1 MVQPRVFVSS
11 TYYDLKHIRSSLE
24 HFIDSLGFETI
35 LTEKGNIAFSP
46 AIPLDESCYKEVENS
61 DILIIIIGG
70 RYGSERSGSEQQAK
84 DQFYDR
90 YESITKTEYVT
101 AINRDI
107 PTYILIEKSVY
118 ADYETFLKNKTND
131 SIDYAHVDSV
141 NIFYL
146 IEEILSQPKNNPVHQ
161 FDRYSDIEAW
171 LKEQWAGL
179 FRELLNQHSNQIQI
193 TSLTYQISQLEEIN
207 KTLKR
212 YLEEIILK
220 VSPEISGGLIA
231 DESKRLEISL
241 QMATIENNSF
251 FKILNEFL
259 SVQPKEFH
267 EAIISSE
274 SIEDFF
280 EYMQS
285 ILDKN
290 EFATSRGL
298 GFSSKEVIEYL
309 RKARKDLNL
318 EPLVLKQK
326 NHKYFNL
333 EDKRKSDQD
342 RT

>member
-46 AIPLDESCYKEVENS
+46 AISLDESCYKEVENS

-101 AINRDI
+101 AIKRDI

-161 FDRYSDIEAW
+161 FDRYIDIEAW

-241 QMATIENNSF
+241 QMATIVKNTF
-251 FKILNEFL
+251 FKILNDFF
-259 SVQPKEFH
+259 SIQPEEFH
-267 EAIISSE
+267 DAIISSE

-280 EYMQS
+280 EYIQS

-290 EFATSRGL
+290 KLETSRVIR
-298 GFSSKEVIEYL
+298 FSSKEAMEYL

-318 EPLVLKQK
+318 EPLVLKQE

-333 EDKRKSDQD
+333 GDKGKFD
-342 RT
+342 